1 MRPGAR
7 GGPYDGVQ
15 KMAVPKRKKSKMRV
29 RQRKGNIKADLAQAG
44 ACSNCGS
51 PQRAHRVCSACGY
64 YRGKQVLTIKDE

>member
-1 MRPGAR
+1 
-7 GGPYDGVQ
+7 
-15 KMAVPKRKKSKMRV
+15 MAVPKRKKSKMRV

-64 YRGKQVLTIKDE
+64 YRGKQVLTIKAE